1 MDRQRRRNERR
12 KLARGIA
19 SEGQSLEA
27 AEEQPKTKK
36 ALPGGIAK
44 YRKEISFWL
53 HHYMLLFCKSED
65 ANIPFFK
72 DMSREERNKWIQEYV
87 DVSEFRTQLEEYL
100 KEEELKRESKE

>member
-19 SEGQSLEA
+19 SEVQSLEV
-27 AEEQPKTKK
+27 AEEQPKKK
-36 ALPGGIAK
+36 KSLPGFIAK

-53 HHYMLLFCKSED
+53 HHYMLLFCKSEG

-72 DMSREERNKWIQEYV
+72 DMPREERNKWIQEYV

-100 KEEELKRESKE
+100 KEEELKRENKE